1 MNGPARGGVLVLTA
15 LDLEYQAVRAHLS
28 GLREYSH
35 PAGTLFETGQLPD
48 GGRITL
54 AVTGE
59 GNPGAAVLAERA
71 ITMFGPQAVMF
82 VGVAGSLKDDVGLG
96 DIVVGTK
103 IYAYHGGAEAD
114 DGFLARPRAFEAA
127 HELEQPARRIAR
139 TGSWA
144 SRLGPGSPAALPT
157 VHFKPI
163 AAGEVLLNS
172 RDAPLARQLRR
183 TYQDAAAIEMES
195 AGLSQASHLNR
206 GLPAITI
213 RGISD
218 RADSAKHA
226 ADEAGWQPRAAAHA
240 AAFAVTLAEE
250 VMARSTAG
258 PGEPSAPRAGA
269 TQNIT
274 AHQGGAAYGVFHG
287 NMYLNEQAGRGPA
300 AADDPPG
307 PDGAACRSPA

>member
-35 PAGTLFETGQLPD
+35 PAGTLFETGQLA
-48 GGRITL
+48 GGGQITL

-144 SRLGPGSPAALPT
+144 SRLGPGSPAALPK

-195 AGLSQASHLNR
+195 AGMSQASHLNR

-218 RADSAKHA
+218 RADGAKHA

-240 AAFAVTLAEE
+240 AAFAATLAEE
-250 VMARSTAG
+250 IMARSAAG
-258 PGEPSAPRAGA
+258 PGEPSAPHAGA
-269 TQNIT
+269 TQNVT
-274 AHQGGAAYGVFHG
+274 AHQGGAAYGVLHG

-300 AADDPPG
+300 AADGPP
-307 PDGAACRSPA
+307 PS